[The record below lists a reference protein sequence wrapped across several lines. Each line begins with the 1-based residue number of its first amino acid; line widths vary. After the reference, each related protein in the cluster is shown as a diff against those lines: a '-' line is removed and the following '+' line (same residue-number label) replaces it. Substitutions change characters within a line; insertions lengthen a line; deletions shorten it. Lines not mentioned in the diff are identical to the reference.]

1 VGNESRAA
9 HKLNG
14 VEIAEDSTDQIT
26 RSMYEEF
33 PDFYEIP
40 EDDFPDLDEVT
51 RVVDRQL
58 AEARAELYRLTARLT
73 RNARFRREHLCKR
86 HSPEERLRRA
96 QEGRTT
102 RGCGAQ
108 NDRCTVKS
116 RGGQPTAV
124 TIRTTTSA
132 EVRRR

>member
-1 VGNESRAA
+1 M
-9 HKLNG
+9 H
-14 VEIAEDSTDQIT
+14 ED
-26 RSMYEEF
+26 F

-40 EDDFPDLDEVT
+40 EEDFPDLDEVT

-58 AEARAELYRLTARLT
+58 AEARAELHRLTAKRI
-73 RNARFRREHLCKR
+73 RNARFRGEHLCKR

-102 RGCGAQ
+102 RGCVAQ

>member
-1 VGNESRAA
+1 M
-9 HKLNG
+9 H
-14 VEIAEDSTDQIT
+14 ED
-26 RSMYEEF
+26 F

-40 EDDFPDLDEVT
+40 EEDDGGGLSPLALPGFPDLDEVT
-51 RVVDRQL
+51 RVVNRRL

-102 RGCGAQ
+102 RGCGAK
-108 NDRCTVKS
+108 NDRCTIKS